1 VAEKLLAYFMFILG
15 AGLCYGATQLEDVP
29 FLDPLGHKSFPVF
42 VGIAA
47 IISGVLLLFEQYRE
61 KKTHFR
67 NNEDVVTETK
77 SRPVAAACVLG
88 WMLLMF
94 LFLEVIG
101 FAIIIS
107 VYLFGLMAFFN
118 RDKWKTNAI
127 ISVTFSLTFYFV
139 FTEVIG
145 VPLSRGLLAF

>member
-1 VAEKLLAYFMFILG
+1 MAERFLALFMFILG
-15 AGLCYGATQLEDVP
+15 GALCYGATQLEDVP

-47 IISGVLLLFEQYRE
+47 IVSGILLLFEKYRE
-61 KKTHFR
+61 KKTLADI
-67 NNEDVVTETK
+67 EEALTETK
-77 SRPVAAACVLG
+77 SLPFAAAGVLG
-88 WMLLMF
+88 WMLLMY
-94 LFLEVIG
+94 LFLEMIG

-107 VYLFGLMAFFN
+107 LFLFGLMAFFN
-118 RDKWKTNAI
+118 RGKWKTNAA

-139 FTEVIG
+139 FTELIG